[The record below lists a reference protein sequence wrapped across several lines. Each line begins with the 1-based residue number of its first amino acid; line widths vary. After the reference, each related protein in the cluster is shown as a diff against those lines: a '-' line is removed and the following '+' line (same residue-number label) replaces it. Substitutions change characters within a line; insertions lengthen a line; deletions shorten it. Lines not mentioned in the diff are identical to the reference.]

1 VRHSQVHSKGKR
13 AFHPYS
19 EISSEG
25 RIDARIFTMDGD
37 QVSGDLFAC
46 ARVHVT
52 ACLLCVPVNTC
63 TRLGTSEPWLS
74 FTRCTFS
81 FRLCSVV
88 QLWVRV

>member
-1 VRHSQVHSKGKR
+1 MRHSQVHSKGKR

-37 QVSGDLFAC
+37 QVSGDLFTC

-52 ACLLCVPVNTC
+52 ACLLCVHVFT
-63 TRLGTSEPWLS
+63 GTSEPWQLLGQ
-74 FTRCTFS
+74 RTFS
-81 FRLCSVV
+81 RRLCSVA
-88 QLWVRV
+88 QLWVGV